1 MQKLIRYL
9 LLAFLFLLPWQTR
22 YIWHYGELN
31 GGFWEYGTFSLYAT
45 EILLWLIII
54 LFFWRQHY
62 LVRETL
68 SVSHLKKH
76 RRAVLGAAIFFVV
89 LAAQVFFSRSPAVSL
104 NYVTHFLEG
113 MALVAVLAGSGVS
126 FVGSAAALWL
136 GGVGQGALAI
146 YQFLTQN
153 VFASKWLGMA
163 GHSARQLGAGVVE
176 FGDQRWLRAYGSFG
190 WPNSLG
196 IYLAVL
202 FVLGLV
208 LYFHVKKLEHKALLS
223 AGQLFI
229 VAGLFFSF
237 SRGAWLAVLAGVI
250 VLGAVLLHQ
259 HRIHLYPLLKQL
271 SVGLVFVVLL
281 MAVFY
286 PVALARFHSGNRL
299 EVRSISERVGQYGDA
314 MSFIGA
320 SSPLFGVGPGAYT
333 YALHKKYPTLP
344 AWQYQPIHN
353 IYLLALAEWGV
364 AGVIMLIF
372 LFGYLG
378 EKIMTKSLWLAPVL
392 AAVAVAG
399 IFDHWLISLYTGIIF
414 LWVIIGLGLLY
425 KNMLQLQ
432 QLGLPSGFRSSVQ
445 WLDNIYLTTIQYET
459 KHPGRNHY
467 AKNEHNR

>member
-1 MQKLIRYL
+1 MYL
-9 LLAFLFLLPWQTR
+9 KKITDYLVLLFLFLLPWQTR
-22 YIWHYGELN
+22 WIWHYGELN

-54 LFFWRQHY
+54 LFFWRQRY
-62 LVRETL
+62 LVSETL

-76 RRAVLGAAIFFVV
+76 RRAVFGAVIFFVV

-104 NYVTHFLEG
+104 NYIIHFLEG
-113 MALVAVLAGSGVS
+113 MALVVALAGSGIS
-126 FVGSAAALWL
+126 FFRSAAALWL

-146 YQFLTQN
+146 YQFLIQN
-153 VFASKWLGMA
+153 IFASKWLGLA
-163 GHSARQLGAGVVE
+163 EHSARQLGASVVE
-176 FGDQRWLRAYGSFG
+176 FGDQRWLRAYGAFG

-208 LYFHVKKLEHKALLS
+208 LYFHVKKLEHKALFT

-229 VAGLFFSF
+229 TAGLFFSF
-237 SRGAWLAVLAGVI
+237 SRGAWLAVLAGAG
-250 VLGAVLLHQ
+250 VLFGVLIYNRKLSFPPQ
-259 HRIHLYPLLKQL
+259 AGIQTIQSDTGLPIKLGMTDMKGFAKQL
-271 SVGLVFVVLL
+271 SFALVFVVLL
-281 MAVFY
+281 LSVFY
-286 PVALARFHSGNRL
+286 PIALARFNSGNRL
-299 EVRSISERVGQYGDA
+299 ETRSISERVGQYGDA
-314 MSFIGA
+314 LAFIGA

-333 YALHKKYPTLP
+333 LALWEKYPKLP

-353 IYLLALAEWGV
+353 IYLLALTEWGV

-378 EKIMTKSLWLAPVL
+378 EKIMAKSLWLAPVL

-414 LWVIIGLGLLY
+414 LWVIFGFGLLY
-425 KNMLQLQ
+425 KNKQM
-432 QLGLPSGFRSSVQ
+432 
-445 WLDNIYLTTIQYET
+445 E
-459 KHPGRNHY
+459 
-467 AKNEHNR
+467 

>member
-1 MQKLIRYL
+1 MYL
-9 LLAFLFLLPWQTR
+9 KKVTNYLVLLFLFLLPWQTR

-54 LFFWRQHY
+54 LFFWRQRY

-76 RRAVLGAAIFFVV
+76 RRAVFGAAIFFVV

-104 NYVTHFLEG
+104 NYVIHFLEG
-113 MALVAVLAGSGVS
+113 MALVAALAGSGVS
-126 FVGSAAALWL
+126 FAGSAGALWL

-163 GHSARQLGAGVVE
+163 GHGARQLGAGVVE

-208 LYFHVKKLEHKALLS
+208 LYFHVKKLWHKILFS
-223 AGQLFI
+223 VGQLFI

-250 VLGAVLLHQ
+250 VFGAVLLHQ

-299 EVRSISERVGQYGDA
+299 EARSISERVGQYGDA
-314 MSFIGA
+314 LAFIGA

-333 YALHKKYPTLP
+333 LALWEKYPKLP

-353 IYLLALAEWGV
+353 IYLLALTEWGV
-364 AGVIMLIF
+364 AGAIMLIF

-378 EKIMTKSLWLAPVL
+378 EKIMAKNLWLAPVL

-414 LWVIIGLGLLY
+414 LWVIIGLGMVY
-425 KNMLQLQ
+425 KNKQ
-432 QLGLPSGFRSSVQ
+432 
-445 WLDNIYLTTIQYET
+445 TE
-459 KHPGRNHY
+459 
-467 AKNEHNR
+467 